1 MNVGCGPDVFAP
13 ACPHSNERNV
23 FMTEDLVAAAIN
35 AAGELTGL
43 TQMSW
48 RDSLQHALVPQ
59 AANQ

>member
-1 MNVGCGPDVFAP
+1 
-13 ACPHSNERNV
+13 
-23 FMTEDLVAAAIN
+23 MTEDLVAAAIN